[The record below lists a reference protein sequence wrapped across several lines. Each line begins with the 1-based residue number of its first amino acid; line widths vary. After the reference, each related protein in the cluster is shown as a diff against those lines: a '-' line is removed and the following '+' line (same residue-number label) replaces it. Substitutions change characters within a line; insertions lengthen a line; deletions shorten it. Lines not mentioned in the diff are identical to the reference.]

1 MTTDIAGTPR
11 TPGLP
16 KVSVVIA
23 TRERPVLLQRAIRRV
38 MEQTYAGE
46 IEVVIVFDQSEPH
59 PIEVDVPAGRTLT
72 VIRNTERNPG
82 LAGARNSGVLAT
94 SGEWVAFC
102 DDDDEWLP
110 EKLARQVDALR
121 ANPDCEIATSGIWVV
136 YDDKTIS
143 RVFAKD
149 RVTLT
154 DLLQSRVMEAHPSTV
169 IVSRAAFDRI
179 GFVDEY
185 IPGSYAEDYE
195 WLLRGARETGILAIQ
210 EPLVNVHWHQS
221 SFFTARWKMIVDA
234 LTYLLEKVP
243 EFEREPAGLARI
255 TGQIALAHAAS
266 GEPAL
271 ARRWARR
278 TMRLNWRERRAY
290 VAMAISARLVKVETV
305 QKLAH
310 ASGKGL

>member
-1 MTTDIAGTPR
+1 MADAS
-11 TPGLP
+11 LP
-16 KVSVVIA
+16 TVSVVIA
-23 TRERPVLLQRAIRRV
+23 TRERPVLLHRAIRRV

-59 PIEVDVPAGRTLT
+59 PIEVDVPEGRSLR
-72 VIRNTERNPG
+72 VIRNTDRQPG
-82 LAGARNSGVLAT
+82 LAGARNTGVLAT
-94 SGEWVAFC
+94 TGHYVAFC

-110 EKLARQVDALR
+110 EKLARQVAALQ
-121 ANPDCEIATSGIWVV
+121 ANPDCEIATTGIWVV
-136 YDDKTIS
+136 YEDKTIS
-143 RVFAKD
+143 RVFPNA
-149 RVTLT
+149 RITLT
-154 DLLQSRVMEAHPSTV
+154 DLLRSRVMEAHPSTV
-169 IVSRAAFDRI
+169 VVTRAAFDRI

-221 SFFTARWKMIVDA
+221 SFFTARWKMIIDA

-278 TMRLNWRERRAY
+278 TVRLNWRERRAY

>member
-1 MTTDIAGTPR
+1 MSDIETPTGGDAGG
-11 TPGLP
+11 PGDGQPPLTGD
-16 KVSVVIA
+16 A
-23 TRERPVLLQRAIRRV
+23 TE
-38 MEQTYAGE
+38 GGG
-46 IEVVIVFDQSEPH
+46 IE
-59 PIEVDVPAGRTLT
+59 PIE
-72 VIRNTERNPG
+72 IQEEMERSF
-82 LAGARNSGVLAT
+82 LDYSM
-94 SGEWVAFC
+94 S
-102 DDDDEWLP
+102 
-110 EKLARQVDALR
+110 
-121 ANPDCEIATSGIWVV
+121 
-136 YDDKTIS
+136 
-143 RVFAKD
+143 
-149 RVTLT
+149 
-154 DLLQSRVMEAHPSTV
+154 V

-278 TMRLNWRERRAY
+278 TIRLNWKERRAY
-290 VAMAISARLVKVETV
+290 VAMAISTRLVKVETV

>member
-1 MTTDIAGTPR
+1 MTQTA
-11 TPGLP
+11 LP

-23 TRERPVLLQRAIRRV
+23 TRERPVLLHRAIRRV

-59 PIEVDVPAGRTLT
+59 PIEVEIPANRSLNI
-72 VIRNTERNPG
+72 IRNTDRNPG

-94 SGEWVAFC
+94 TGQWVAFC

-110 EKLARQVDALR
+110 EKLAKQITALQ
-121 ANPDCEIATSGIWVV
+121 ANPDCEIATAGIWVV
-136 YDDKTIS
+136 YDDKTTA
-143 RVFAKD
+143 RVFPSD
-149 RVTLT
+149 RITLT
-154 DLLQSRVMEAHPSTV
+154 DLLKSRVMEAHPSTV

-195 WLLRGARETGILAIQ
+195 WLLRGARETGILAIK

-266 GEPAL
+266 GEAAL

-278 TMRLNWRERRAY
+278 TLRLNWRERRAY
-290 VAMAISARLVKVETV
+290 VAMAISSRLVKVETV

>member
-1 MTTDIAGTPR
+1 
-11 TPGLP
+11 
-16 KVSVVIA
+16 
-23 TRERPVLLQRAIRRV
+23 VLLRRAVQRV
-38 MEQTYAGE
+38 LDQSYAGP
-46 IEVVIVFDQSEPH
+46 IELVIVFDQSEPQ
-59 PIEVDVPAGRTLT
+59 PIHVEVPAGRHIR
-72 VIRNTERNPG
+72 VITNHRSPG

-94 SGEWVAFC
+94 TGELVAFC

-110 EKLARQVDALR
+110 EKLERQVAALAAAGPSGEDR
-121 ANPDCEIATSGIWVV
+121 GAEVATSGIFVC
-136 YDDKTIS
+136 YEDRQTP
-143 RVFAKD
+143 RVSPSD
-149 RVTLT
+149 RITLS
-154 DLLQSRVMEAHPSTV
+154 DLLRSRVMEAHPSTV
-169 IVSRAAFDRI
+169 IVTRAAFDRI
-179 GFVDEY
+179 GFVDEH

-195 WLLRGARETGILAIQ
+195 WLLRAARETGILAIR

-221 SFFTARWKMIVDA
+221 SWFSDRWKMIVDA

-266 GEPAL
+266 GEPVL

-278 TMRLNWRERRAY
+278 TIRLNWKERRAY

>member
-1 MTTDIAGTPR
+1 MTET
-11 TPGLP
+11 LP

-23 TRERPVLLQRAIRRV
+23 TRERPVLLHRAIRRV

-59 PIEVDVPAGRTLT
+59 PIEVDVPANRSLT

-110 EKLARQVDALR
+110 EKLARQIAALQ
-121 ANPDCEIATSGIWVV
+121 AHPDCEIATSGIWVV
-136 YDDKTIS
+136 YEDKTIS
-143 RVFAKD
+143 RVFPKD

-154 DLLQSRVMEAHPSTV
+154 DLLKSRVMEAHPSTV

-195 WLLRGARETGILAIQ
+195 WLLRGARETGILAIA

-243 EFEREPAGLARI
+243 EFTSEPVGLARI

-266 GEPAL
+266 GQPSE
-271 ARRWARR
+271 ARQWARR
-278 TMRLNWRERRAY
+278 TVRLNWKERRAY
-290 VAMAISARLVKVETV
+290 VALLISTRIVKVETV
-305 QKLAH
+305 QRLAH
-310 ASGKGL
+310 ATGRGL